1 MRSRSRR
8 SAKALLL
15 TILGEFV
22 LPRGGSAWTAT
33 LVESLGAVGVAERSA
48 RQALARLKEQ
58 GLLDSERHGRRT
70 RWNLSPAGQ
79 HLLTVGSDR
88 IYRFG
93 VDRGGWDRHWLV
105 VHSPVPERQRAKRH
119 QLRGQLEFA
128 GFGFLG
134 AGVALSP
141 HVDREDA
148 ANTVLRDLGLID
160 TAVVFRAEVGSLL
173 EPEELL
179 RRAWDLDAIAAGY
192 DEFIAGFGTLA
203 PTDAGATF
211 AALVTL
217 VDEWRRFPFGDP
229 ELPGDLLPA
238 TWPGRR
244 ARHLFE
250 ERRAEW
256 APAASRWFDGKEAAA
271 ELRS

>member
-15 TILGEFV
+15 TILGELV

-48 RQALARLKEQ
+48 RQALARLKDQ
-58 GLLDSERHGRRT
+58 RLLEPERHGRRT
-70 RWNLSPAGQ
+70 RWNLSPAGH
-79 HLLTVGSDR
+79 HLLTAGSDR

-93 VDRGGWDRHWLV
+93 LDRGAWDGHWLV

-134 AGVALSP
+134 AGVAVSP
-141 HVDREDA
+141 HVDREDV
-148 ANTVLRDLGLID
+148 ANTVLRDLGLVD

-179 RRAWDLDAIAAGY
+179 RRGWDLEAIAARY
-192 DEFIAGFGTLA
+192 DEFLATFGPLA
-203 PTDAGATF
+203 PTDAEGSF
-211 AALVTL
+211 AALVAL

-238 TWPGRR
+238 TWPGRQ
-244 ARHLFE
+244 ARQLFE
-250 ERRAEW
+250 ARREEW
-256 APAASRWFDGKEAAA
+256 SPAASRWFDAREAAA
-271 ELRS
+271 EGRS

>member
-1 MRSRSRR
+1 MRPPTRR

-15 TILGEFV
+15 TSLGEFV

-33 LVESLGAVGVAERSA
+33 LVEALAAVGVAERSA
-48 RQALARLKEQ
+48 RQALARLKDQ
-58 GLLDSERHGRRT
+58 GLIEPERHGRRT
-70 RWNLSPAGQ
+70 RWNLSAAGH
-79 HLLTVGSDR
+79 HLLNVGSER
-88 IYRFG
+88 IYQFG
-93 VDRGGWDRHWLV
+93 ADQDAWDRHWLV
-105 VHSPVPERQRAKRH
+105 VHSPVPEEQRAKRH

-134 AGVALSP
+134 AGLAVSP
-141 HVDREDA
+141 HVDREEA
-148 ANTVLRDLGLID
+148 ANEVLRDLGLVT

-179 RRAWDLDAIAAGY
+179 RRAWDLEAIAARY
-192 DEFIAGFGTLA
+192 RDFVAAFAALA
-203 PTDAGATF
+203 PGDARETF

-229 ELPGDLLPA
+229 EIPGDLLPD

-244 ARHLFE
+244 ARQLFE
-250 ERRAEW
+250 QRRTTW
-256 APAASRWFDGKEAAA
+256 APAASGWFEGLEAAA
-271 ELRS
+271 QSRT